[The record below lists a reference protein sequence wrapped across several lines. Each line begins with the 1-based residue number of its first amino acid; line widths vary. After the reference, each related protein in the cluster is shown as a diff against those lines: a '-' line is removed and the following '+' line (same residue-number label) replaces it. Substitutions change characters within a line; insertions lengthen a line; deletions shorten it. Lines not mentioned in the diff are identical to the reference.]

1 MMAIPKL
8 EMVVHLT
15 AWLNQLGHVVEE
27 IVHILIR
34 AQRPAEMA

>member
-8 EMVVHLT
+8 EMAVTLA
-15 AWLNQLGHVVEE
+15 AWLNQLGHVVVE
-27 IVHILIR
+27 IVHILIL